1 MRIIMTG
8 ATGYIG
14 SAVADAL
21 VRANHAVTGV
31 AHTTRA
37 RADLVER
44 GIHVIVGDIAAP
56 EKLADQIASDA
67 PDAVVWVATANR
79 ADIDAPA
86 VDAILERLQGTGAAF
101 IYTSGAWVHGETG
114 DAVID
119 EDAPLHPVEL
129 VEWRVAVERRV
140 LETVGVRGIV
150 IRPGIVYGH
159 GGGIPAMMTTSARN
173 EGAARF
179 VGTGHNRW
187 PLVFIEDLADLY
199 RRAVEKAPAATVLLG
214 VAPTTCSVLDIARAA
229 SEGAGANGRTTAWP
243 VEDARKQLGA
253 FADALAIDQ
262 ARLSGRRAE
271 VTLGW
276 RPHGPSIVDELRTGS
291 YTIVTAVRTAGATG

>member
-1 MRIIMTG
+1 MKIIMTG

-21 VRANHAVTGV
+21 ARAHHDVTGV
-31 AHTTRA
+31 AHTAQDRA
-37 RADLVER
+37 RLVAR
-44 GIHVIVGDIAAP
+44 GIQAIAGDIAAP
-56 EKLADQIASDA
+56 AELADRIATSA

-86 VDAILERLQGTGAAF
+86 VQAILERLAGTGAAF
-101 IYTSGAWVHGETG
+101 VYTSGAWVHGETG
-114 DAVID
+114 DAVVD
-119 EDAPLHPVEL
+119 ENAPLHPIEL

-140 LETVGVRGIV
+140 LATAGVRGIV

-159 GGGIPAMMTTSARN
+159 GGGIPAMLTTSARN

-187 PLVFIEDLADLY
+187 PLVYIEDLADLY
-199 RRAVEKAPAATVLLG
+199 TRAVEHAPAATVLLG
-214 VAPTTCSVLDIARAA
+214 VVPSSFSVLDIARAA
-229 SEGAGANGRTTAWP
+229 SEGAGANGRTTPWAL
-243 VEDARKQLGA
+243 EAARKELGA

-262 ARLSGRRAE
+262 AGLSGRRAE
-271 VTLGW
+271 ETLGW
-276 RPHGPSIVDELRTGS
+276 RPRGPSIIDELRTGS
-291 YTIVTAVRTAGATG
+291 YAVDTQARTAS